1 MHENIEQSTTG
12 FAIIGTG
19 AIAHIHAEV
28 IKQIENAVL
37 VGVHNRT
44 KFKADAFADQH
55 ECIAYDKL
63 EEMLKNENITI
74 VCICTASGAHLE
86 PAIAC
91 INAKKHCLIEKPLEI
106 TVERCRQIISA
117 AETNNVRVATI
128 FPSRFHPASLQIKRA
143 LDGGHFGDLVLGNA
157 YVKWSRDDAYYNSAD
172 WRGTWSLDGGGA
184 LMNQGIHALDLLQW
198 YMGSVESVFAF
209 SANRRHKNIEVEDT
223 LMATIK
229 FNSGALGSIEC
240 TTAAYPGSLKKIEI
254 TGTSGSVVL
263 EENDILKWDFKED
276 TMIENLQVNSDVKLE
291 NKGGVDKPMNISN
304 EGHLLQIKEFL
315 ASIKLG
321 TKSLL
326 EGSEGITSIEIIN
339 AIYKS
344 VKLGTSVQ
352 IRQNATK

>member
-1 MHENIEQSTTG
+1 
-12 FAIIGTG
+12 
-19 AIAHIHAEV
+19 
-28 IKQIENAVL
+28 
-37 VGVHNRT
+37 
-44 KFKADAFADQH
+44 
-55 ECIAYDKL
+55 
-63 EEMLKNENITI
+63 
-74 VCICTASGAHLE
+74 
-86 PAIAC
+86 
-91 INAKKHCLIEKPLEI
+91 
-106 TVERCRQIISA
+106 
-117 AETNNVRVATI
+117 
-128 FPSRFHPASLQIKRA
+128 
-143 LDGGHFGDLVLGNA
+143 
-157 YVKWSRDDAYYNSAD
+157 
-172 WRGTWSLDGGGA
+172 
-184 LMNQGIHALDLLQW
+184 
-198 YMGSVESVFAF
+198 
-209 SANRRHKNIEVEDT
+209 
-223 LMATIK
+223 ATIK

-326 EGSEGITSIEIIN
+326 EGSEGITSVEIIN